1 MREEKNNNYHLNR
14 ILKYIKY
21 ILEYYETIKKQNK
34 IIMPN
39 DQDSDGIIY
48 KFLQLKEECSKLTN
62 DFLLDNPI
70 IYNHIKLLN
79 GFRNRLVHDY
89 DNVSYTFFEEI
100 IENDLLVFQHLI
112 ECAKEK

>member
-21 ILEYYETIKKQNK
+21 ILEYYETIKNQNK

-48 KFLQLKEECSKLTN
+48 KFLQLKEEWLHHWLQYIQPTMRQSIQS
-62 DFLLDNPI
+62 LL
-70 IYNHIKLLN
+70 
-79 GFRNRLVHDY
+79 
-89 DNVSYTFFEEI
+89 
-100 IENDLLVFQHLI
+100 
-112 ECAKEK
+112 